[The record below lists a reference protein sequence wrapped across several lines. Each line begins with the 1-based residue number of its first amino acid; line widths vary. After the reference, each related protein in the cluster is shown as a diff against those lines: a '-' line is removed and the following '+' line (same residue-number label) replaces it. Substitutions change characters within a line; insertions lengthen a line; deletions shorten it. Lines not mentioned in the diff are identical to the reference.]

1 MKALAPALG
10 PAADQP
16 PAAGVDRPDGPD
28 ARVQRRAVPVLSA
41 AQVLGGVGV
50 ASGIAVN
57 GLLAQKL
64 SGSTSLSGLAQS
76 MSVIGAAVLA
86 VPLARLAGRRGRRP
100 ALAAGYAVGTT
111 GALLSLLAGISG
123 RFWLLLIGAALFG
136 GGSAS
141 GLQARYAALDAARPS
156 RRGRSL
162 SIVVWATTVGSVAGP
177 NLSGVGG
184 RLGHRLGI
192 PELAG
197 PFVFS
202 VLAFVA
208 AFVVVGGLLRP
219 DPLAPAARTGVQAHH
234 AGVPAALRIVG
245 SHPGAVLGLATVGL
259 SHAVMVGVMVMTP
272 VHMHDHGAT
281 LRLVGI
287 VISVHIAGMYAAS
300 PLFGW
305 FADRLGRVPGIVL
318 GVALLTASLVVS
330 ATAGPMDH
338 PRLGLGLGLLGLG
351 WSACL
356 VSGSTLL
363 TESVPTAH
371 RTAVQGLSDLAMGT
385 VAALAGL
392 AAGPVMAIG
401 GYPRLTWS
409 AGVLLV
415 PVLVLVVRCRLS
427 GQCQPSQA
435 RPAA

>member
-1 MKALAPALG
+1 
-10 PAADQP
+10 
-16 PAAGVDRPDGPD
+16 
-28 ARVQRRAVPVLSA
+28 VQRRAVPVLSA
-41 AQVLGGVGV
+41 AQVLGGVAV

-86 VPLARLAGRRGRRP
+86 VPLARQAGRYGRRP
-100 ALAAGYAVGTT
+100 ALATGYLVGTA
-111 GALLSLLAGISG
+111 GAVLSLLAGITG
-123 RFWLLLIGAALFG
+123 QFWLLLIGAALFG

-141 GLQARYAALDAARPS
+141 SLQARYAAVDAASPS

-177 NLSGVGG
+177 NLSGAGG

-202 VLAFVA
+202 LAAFVA
-208 AFVVVGGLLRP
+208 ALAVVWVLLRP
-219 DPLAPAARTGVQAHH
+219 DPLAPAARTGVREHH
-234 AGVPAALRIVG
+234 AGVLAALRIVAA
-245 SHPGAVLGLATVGL
+245 HPGAVLGLAAVGL

-281 LRLVGI
+281 LRIVGI

-300 PLFGW
+300 PVFGW
-305 FADRLGRVPGIVL
+305 FADRAGRVAGIVL
-318 GVALLTASLVVS
+318 GVVVLAASLVVS
-330 ATAGPMDH
+330 ASASPMDRT
-338 PRLGLGLGLLGLG
+338 RLGLGLALLGLG

-392 AAGPVMAIG
+392 AAGPVLALG
-401 GYPRLTWS
+401 GYPRLTSS
-409 AGVLLV
+409 AGVLLLPV
-415 PVLVLVVRCRLS
+415 PVLVVRWWLAPDGGRTVTPVPP
-427 GQCQPSQA
+427 G
-435 RPAA
+435 

>member
-1 MKALAPALG
+1 M
-10 PAADQP
+10 
-16 PAAGVDRPDGPD
+16 
-28 ARVQRRAVPVLSA
+28 QRRAVPVLSA
-41 AQVLGGVGV
+41 AQVLGGVAV

-57 GLLAQKL
+57 GLLAQEL

-86 VPLARLAGRRGRRP
+86 VPLARLAGRHGRRP
-100 ALAAGYAVGTT
+100 ALAAGYAVGTA
-111 GALLSLLAGISG
+111 GAVLSLLAGIG
-123 RFWLLLIGAALFG
+123 GQFWLLLIGAVLFG

-141 GLQARYAALDAARPS
+141 GLQARYAAVDAAPAN

-162 SIVVWATTVGSVAGP
+162 SIVVWATTIGSVAGP

-202 VLAFVA
+202 VAAFVA
-208 AFVVVGGLLRP
+208 ALAVVWVLLRP
-219 DPLAPAARTGVQAHH
+219 DPLNPDARTGTGDGHL
-234 AGVPAALRIVG
+234 GVVAALRVVAA
-245 SHPGAVLGLATVGL
+245 HPGAVLGLAAVGL

-281 LRLVGI
+281 LRVVGL
-287 VISVHIAGMYAAS
+287 VISLHIAGMYAAS

-305 FADRLGRVPGIVL
+305 FVDRAGRVPGVVL
-318 GVALLTASLVVS
+318 GVAVLTASLVVS
-330 ATAGPMDH
+330 STAGPLDH
-338 PRLGLGLGLLGLG
+338 GRLGLGLVLLGLG

-363 TESVPTAH
+363 TESVPAAQ

-392 AAGPVMAIG
+392 AAGPVLALG
-401 GYPRLTWS
+401 GYPRLTVS

-415 PVLVLVVRCRLS
+415 PVLVLVVRRY
-427 GQCQPSQA
+427 
-435 RPAA
+435 PAARAGERTG